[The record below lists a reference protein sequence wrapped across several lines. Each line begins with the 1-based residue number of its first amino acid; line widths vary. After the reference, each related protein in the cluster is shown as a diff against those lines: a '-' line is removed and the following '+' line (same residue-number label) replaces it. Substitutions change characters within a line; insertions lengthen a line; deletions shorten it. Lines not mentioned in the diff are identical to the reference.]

1 MKKILYL
8 IFILVF
14 ITGCNAE
21 YNIEIKD
28 NSVNEKL
35 NISNVSS
42 SKFDN
47 IYIPVNYEDNDY
59 TVYESKL
66 DGIEYYNINNN
77 NNVTIDYKFKYNNF
91 QKSTLFNTC
100 YENAVF
106 TIDSYELLV
115 STSNEFLCY
124 NDYEELDKVKVIIKS
139 NYKYL
144 DSNADEIDGDKYIW
158 YINKENKNNKQ
169 ILLRLDT
176 TESSN
181 KRTLFS
187 SNVMFIF
194 FFLIIILV
202 LIVIL
207 FFKIISI
214 QRNKV

>member
-144 DSNADEIDGDKYIW
+144 DSNADEIDGDKYIG